1 MREEVERL
9 KVENE
14 ALRRQLEELTQHQEE
29 PLPDLEALRDRI
41 LKSLKLG
48 TQAPGYKAAKKALDQ
63 FINELDR
70 RGEG

>member
-1 MREEVERL
+1 MERL

-14 ALRRQLEELTQHQEE
+14 VLRQHQGE
-29 PLPDLEALRDRI
+29 PPPDWEALRDRI

-48 TQAPGYKAAKKALDQ
+48 TQAPGYKASRKALDQ